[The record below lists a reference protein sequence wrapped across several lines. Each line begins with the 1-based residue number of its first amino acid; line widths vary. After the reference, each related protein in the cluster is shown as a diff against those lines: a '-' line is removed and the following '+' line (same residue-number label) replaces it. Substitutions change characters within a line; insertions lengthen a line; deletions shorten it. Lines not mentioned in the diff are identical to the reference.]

1 MTSSLE
7 FEGKTTEEAILKAS
21 QALNIPAEQ
30 LKFTLLAMGSKG
42 FLGFGRKKAK
52 IRIDEPVTQKTSHC
66 SAPVQKIS
74 SSSSPHVKK
83 IKADEGSHKTAA
95 KQNTSDTICLGPVP
109 PPVTCPG
116 PDETIYDGPADEQM
130 QTAQGILNNIL
141 TKMGIAAEVST
152 YRIEKRIILN
162 IESPDSALLIG
173 RRGNTLEALQFILN
187 KIVSRRLG
195 FYNYEHKEDNADEAL
210 RLIVDVAGYRQ
221 RRHNYLIESTRT
233 MAQEVLK
240 SGRNQSLSHLNSAE
254 RKLVHLAL
262 KPVKGI
268 ITTSFGQGPI
278 RDLIIKRKG
287 R

>member
-21 QALNIPAEQ
+21 LALNIPAEQ
-30 LKFTLLAMGSKG
+30 LKFTLLTMGSKG

-52 IRIDEPVTQKTSHC
+52 IRIDEPMVQKDLPS
-66 SAPVQKIS
+66 SAPDQEVLASNKH
-74 SSSSPHVKK
+74 HVKRTDSGFDK
-83 IKADEGSHKTAA
+83 KTPAQKNEPPA
-95 KQNTSDTICLGPVP
+95 LCLGPVP

-116 PDETIYDGPADEQM
+116 PDESIYDGPADEQM
-130 QTAQGILNNIL
+130 LTAQDILKSIL
-141 TKMGIAAEVST
+141 DKMGMEAEIST
-152 YRIEKRIILN
+152 YRIGKRIILN
-162 IESPDSALLIG
+162 IESADSALLIG

-195 FYNYEHKEDNADEAL
+195 LNNYEHKEDNAEETL

-233 MAQEVLK
+233 LAQEVLK
-240 SGRNQSLSHLNSAE
+240 NGRNQSLSHLNSAE
-254 RKLVHLAL
+254 RKLIHLAL
-262 KPVKGI
+262 KPVKGL
-268 ITTSFGQGPI
+268 ITTSFGQGAI